1 MKNKHFK
8 ILFVISK
15 LSLIIANLIICANM
29 FAFIAFLNDL
39 SQLEAGVKLWH
50 SIISK
55 IYLTAIIST
64 IGIALGFIA
73 KGSHIKK
80 IFAFT
85 AIGYLLSDI
94 SANIEYHRHIDFPL
108 QIIVAFISVLPFI
121 ASISYTMD
129 MKHSQE

>member
-15 LSLIIANLIICANM
+15 LSLIIANLIIFANM

-50 SIISK
+50 DIISK
-55 IYLTAIIST
+55 VYVTAIISA

-80 IFAFT
+80 IFTFT

-94 SANIEYHRHIDFPL
+94 SANIEYHRHIDCPL